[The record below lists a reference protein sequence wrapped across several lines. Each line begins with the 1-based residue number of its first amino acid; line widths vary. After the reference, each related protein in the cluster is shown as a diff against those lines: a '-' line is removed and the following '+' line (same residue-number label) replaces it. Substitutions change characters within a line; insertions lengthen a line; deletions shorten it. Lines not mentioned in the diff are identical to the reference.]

1 MVVPGVP
8 AALAADASLG
18 RTLTR
23 RGIARTVTFL
33 TPRVGRGESA
43 STWLPAAM
51 GADTVVLYMAAGAS
65 REVAAAMIE
74 AGKPP
79 PPPAPSSKTRRCPRN
94 VVALRQSGGSPATKP
109 SAPAGPVACA
119 AAEGSGKPS

>member
-74 AGKPP
+74 AGE
-79 PPPAPSSKTRRCPRN
+79 PPATPLAPVGK
-94 VVALRQSGGSPATKP
+94 ATL
-109 SAPAGPVACA
+109 PAGRRRLPTPRWLPRPQI
-119 AAEGSGKPS
+119 PSPT